1 MRKIQIPPSPASSRR
16 GIRSRPGAFV
26 QTGWLVGKT
35 ASHPVY
41 FPSHPVRASSHLFFH
56 YTRKSTLS
64 GCTPHSRIRTITAS
78 TDRPSANAP
87 AAPAKK
93 KKVSTASIPAA
104 NDLKT
109 LFANQWD
116 PHFQPAPQPD
126 APDAGGHRQAPLQT
140 PP

>member
-16 GIRSRPGAFV
+16 GIRGRPGAFV
-26 QTGWLVGKT
+26 QTRWLVGKT
-35 ASHPVY
+35 ASHLVY
-41 FPSHPVRASSHLFFH
+41 FPSHPVRASSHLFFIFPEKH
-56 YTRKSTLS
+56 TFRL
-64 GCTPHSRIRTITAS
+64 HSAFTHTHNYSKHGQTVSQRPCRTCQE
-78 TDRPSANAP
+78 
-87 AAPAKK
+87 

-109 LFANQWD
+109 LSANQWD